1 MVTDSDENMSA
12 EAGHDMGGFYT
23 MKEYQRAGAE
33 GLTSSMEDYLEMI
46 CRLRAE
52 GVPVRVNVLASSRHV
67 RPSSASKMLGNLKK
81 LGYIDFHKYGAV
93 MVTEKGVEE
102 GEYLLHRHQVLHR
115 FFCAVNG
122 TEDELEQVEKIEHFM
137 NRETVNNLEQLL
149 ARMGIR

>member
-1 MVTDSDENMSA
+1 MVTDSGENMSA
-12 EAGHDMGGFYT
+12 DLGRDMGGFYT
-23 MKEYQRAGAE
+23 MKEYQRAGAK

-52 GVPVRVNVLASSRHV
+52 GVPVRVNVLAACLHV
-67 RPSSASKMLGNLKK
+67 RPSSVSKMLGNLKN

-93 MVTEKGVEE
+93 MVTEQGMKE

-137 NRETVNNLEQLL
+137 NRETVENLERLL
-149 ARMGIR
+149 ARMDNG

>member
-1 MVTDSDENMSA
+1 MVTDSGENMSA
-12 EAGHDMGGFYT
+12 DLGRDMGGFYT
-23 MKEYQRAGAE
+23 MKEYQRADAK

-52 GVPVRVNVLASSRHV
+52 GVPVRVNVLAACLHV
-67 RPSSASKMLGNLKK
+67 RPSSVSKMLGNLKS

-93 MVTEKGVEE
+93 MVTEKGMKE

-137 NRETVNNLEQLL
+137 NRETVENLERLL
-149 ARMGIR
+149 ARMDKG